1 MSCWF
6 SCFYAT
12 LLPWPR
18 AVIKQQ
24 AYKKTI
30 APVHFR
36 RLCQGFN
43 SEINSEE
50 TFMNVL
56 MAAPE
61 SQLIGWECF
70 YNLFVSGDTL
80 LLQISLV
87 AHVNVVEDWSD
98 HRRGQ
103 QLNWNKSFI
112 REQYLVYHIHG
123 GGGVLLSLDFDGDQ
137 VWSGFTERERE
148 RECVGLEL
156 KLWVI
161 WRNRNL
167 LNVAQIHGRSRL
179 ERGNVKAH
187 KATDIDLKFIIDF
200 VNQ

>member
-1 MSCWF
+1 MTFYISISEVYVHFIPVFPHTHTKSYEPHTRSSGGLVFFWGDVIMSCWF

-87 AHVNVVEDWSD
+87 AHVNVGEDWSD

-112 REQYLVYHIHG
+112 REQYLVYRIHG
-123 GGGVLLSLDFDGDQ
+123 GGGIIVLGFWWGSSL
-137 VWSGFTERERE
+137 
-148 RECVGLEL
+148 
-156 KLWVI
+156 I
-161 WRNRNL
+161 WNSAWN
-167 LNVAQIHGRSRL
+167 
-179 ERGNVKAH
+179 
-187 KATDIDLKFIIDF
+187 
-200 VNQ
+200 